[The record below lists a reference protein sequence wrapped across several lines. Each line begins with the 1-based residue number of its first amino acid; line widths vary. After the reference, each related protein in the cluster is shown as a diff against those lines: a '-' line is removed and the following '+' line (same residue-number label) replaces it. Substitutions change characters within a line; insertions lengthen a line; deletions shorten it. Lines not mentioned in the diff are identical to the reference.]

1 MWRNMP
7 QRRWLVL
14 AAGVAFFTGCR
25 LAVWLSGGP
34 WLYGLLGIGLAIG
47 ALSLLS
53 KRSLLL
59 AVTVIFCALGVMR
72 AEPALRPATPRPGS
86 YEQISGYVY
95 GEPTLRSDERVT
107 FTLTE
112 ISLDGEEVSGRAYCS
127 FRYEGEP
134 PVLFDG
140 AKVSMQ
146 GYLYRPDGKEGAPRF
161 DFREWVLRGGMSFGI
176 SASGEMHIAN
186 TPGAAPVKDLAYRL
200 RKVFRSSL
208 ERTMGDGADLAMAL
222 LFSDK
227 SGIREEERE
236 AFNRLGIAHV
246 MSVSGLHVGIVAG
259 LMLQLLEK
267 LRLGRG
273 RWLLL
278 AVLLGA
284 YCMLTGFSAASMR
297 AAIMLPLGYAAGLRH
312 RPRAQIHSLGMA
324 VLLILLIQ
332 PMHAFSAGLVLS
344 VSAVLGIY
352 LLMPALSER
361 LLPRLSQEE
370 PSAAPQGKR
379 LGRRLRRLAVR
390 LKDGFLFSLSAQ
402 LGVLVPTAC
411 YFRQLPLYGVF
422 INMAI
427 VPYMGLLVPMQLI
440 ALVLSPLPVVG
451 QAAGWV
457 AALMGDTLL
466 WAVELLK
473 QLPMAAVKVG
483 KTDVL
488 WFCVALVAVLAVSG
502 AVRARAWR
510 RLAAVAAAAVV
521 AVGGILVSTPPA
533 TRYIQL
539 SVGQAD
545 AALLFDGDTTIAIDV
560 GVDGEAT
567 LSYLEDEGRDID
579 ALYLTHLHI
588 DHAGGVPYLLDSGI
602 RIGQVYLPVGA
613 DQQRLDQS
621 SLRVLERIRQENIPI
636 GWVTAGDVHTY
647 PTTSFRVLWPR
658 TETLR
663 TRQDAND
670 LPMVLA
676 ISLGDYTIL
685 SASDLTG
692 SYENYAAVPC
702 DVLKAAHH
710 GSSESTGEAF
720 LETAAPEL
728 VLISCTGG
736 KSYMPGEEL
745 LGRLDERGIDY
756 LRTDE
761 AGDITLYLKNGQLAA
776 VPYKEVP

>member
-7 QRRWLVL
+7 RRRWLVL
-14 AAGVAFFTGCR
+14 AAGIAFFTGCR

-34 WLYGLLGIGLAIG
+34 WLYALLGIGLTIG
-47 ALSLLS
+47 LLSLLS
-53 KRSLLL
+53 KRSLLP
-59 AVTVIFCALGVMR
+59 AVMVVFCALGLMR
-72 AEPALRPATPRPGS
+72 AEPALQPATPRLGS

-95 GEPTLRSDERVT
+95 GKPTLRSDERIT
-107 FTLTE
+107 FTLAE
-112 ISLDGEEVSGRAYCS
+112 ISLDGEAVSGRAYCS

-161 DFREWVLRGGMSFGI
+161 DFREWMLRGGMSFGI
-176 SASGEMHIAN
+176 SVSGELRVAN

-200 RKVFRSSL
+200 RNVFRSSL

-227 SGIREEERE
+227 SGIREEEKA
-236 AFNRLGIAHV
+236 AFNRLGIAHI

-259 LMLQLLEK
+259 LLLRLLEK
-267 LRLGRG
+267 LRLGRA

-278 AVLLGA
+278 VLLLGS

-312 RPRAQIHSLGMA
+312 RPRSQIHSLGIA

-352 LLMPALSER
+352 LLKPALDEK

-370 PSAAPQGKR
+370 AAADPKGKWPAWK
-379 LGRRLRRLAVR
+379 LRRFAAR

-402 LGVLVPTAC
+402 LGVLLPTAY
-411 YFRQLPLYGVF
+411 YFRQLPVYGVF

-427 VPYMGLLVPMQLI
+427 VPYVGLLVPMQLI
-440 ALVLSPLPVVG
+440 ALVLSPLPWIG
-451 QAAGWV
+451 EAAGRL
-457 AALMGDTLL
+457 AALMGDALL

-473 QLPMAAVKVG
+473 ELPMAAVRVG
-483 KTDVL
+483 RTDVL
-488 WFCVALVAVLAVSG
+488 WLSVALAAVLAVSG
-502 AVRARAWR
+502 VVRARAWK
-510 RLAAVAAAAVV
+510 RLAAVAAAAAV
-521 AVGGILVSTPPA
+521 AAGGILLSALPA

-567 LSYLEDEGRDID
+567 LAYLEDEGRDID
-579 ALYLTHLHI
+579 VLYLTHLHI

-621 SLRVLERIRQENIPI
+621 SLQVLERLRQENIPI
-636 GWVTAGDVHTY
+636 GWVTAGDVHSY
-647 PTTSFRVLWPR
+647 PNTSFRVLWPR
-658 TETLR
+658 AETLR

-676 ISLGDYTIL
+676 IGLGEYTIL

-710 GSSESTGEAF
+710 GSSKSTGEVF